1 MKAALIGVLIG
12 SPLMTWMMAD
22 QDPLGSALLGAIA
35 GAVFGYVISLGFDAV
50 DFTNTPKRFM
60 NKLNITGPVFS
71 RLAPLLVLV
80 VGTLWSFDYAS
91 KAPAV
96 YQRTDGGYISCAS
109 LERNRDRCI
118 QRDGTVM
125 MRFGMGLVTTVG
137 VAGALWLALS
147 AGKPEE

>member
-1 MKAALIGVLIG
+1 MKAALIGAFIWG
-12 SPLMTWMMAD
+12 SFMAWVMAE
-22 QDPLGSALLGAIA
+22 QDPLEGALWGAIS

-96 YQRTDGGYISCAS
+96 YQRTDGGYISCAA
-109 LERNRDRCI
+109 LPRDRDRCI

-125 MRFGMGLVTTVG
+125 MRFGMGLVSTVG
-137 VAGALWLALS
+137 VAGALWLALG